1 MYLVLELKKTINNY
15 KSQLDPSY
23 YSPPLSTQTDS
34 ANTQYQSCVL
44 LCLNALL
51 TFLPFSD
58 PPACH
63 FLNEEL
69 LPCIANYLAT
79 PLWSEALDLL
89 KLTVGKSS
97 SLTAASSAAKPAP
110 NPTFF
115 LATPVDSKASNLSA
129 AQQIPAQSFFSK
141 KELPGRTLEFDF
153 DFAMFVPSLANTA
166 TPTKA
171 G

>member
-1 MYLVLELKKTINNY
+1 
-15 KSQLDPSY
+15 
-23 YSPPLSTQTDS
+23 
-34 ANTQYQSCVL
+34 VL

-51 TFLPFSD
+51 TLLPFSD
-58 PPACH
+58 SRGCH

-97 SLTAASSAAKPAP
+97 SLTASTSAKSAP

-115 LATPVDSKASNLSA
+115 LATPVDSKAGNLSA
-129 AQQIPAQSFFSK
+129 AQQIPAQSFSK
-141 KELPGRTLEFDF
+141 RELPGRTLEFDF